1 MKILAKTGA
10 KGEPMATPSIWL
22 QNLLLKIKWVCY
34 VAKRKSFLSS
44 FLVMFRLGSW
54 LKLRFVAISMG
65 IVGSKKFSG
74 KICILNLG
82 NSIYHDIYNVI
93 TKPNKGN
100 RVVIL
105 DWKLY
110 DNAIQE
116 TISDISK
123 LKSSIKIQ
131 PWNVKLHYNVFR

>member
-1 MKILAKTGA
+1 
-10 KGEPMATPSIWL
+10 
-22 QNLLLKIKWVCY
+22 
-34 VAKRKSFLSS
+34 
-44 FLVMFRLGSW
+44 MFRLGSW
-54 LKLRFVAISMG
+54 LKLRFVAISVD
-65 IVGSKKFSG
+65 IIGSKNFSG

-93 TKPNKGN
+93 TKPNIGN
-100 RVVIL
+100 GVVIL

-110 DNAIQE
+110 DNAIPE
-116 TISDISK
+116 TISDTSK